1 LFRFLEHNG
10 MPNVEAST
18 RPVTAPL
25 TIAALRA
32 ELGLS
37 LEAFGA
43 KIGLASKG
51 NVSILERGGA
61 CSLSVALALEA
72 LSGGRLDAAK
82 LNDDVAA
89 ARRCFGSVITPNEV
103 REALEP
109 EARTVTCIACDRR
122 LDAATARACTDA
134 DCPNADREAA

>member
-1 LFRFLEHNG
+1 
-10 MPNVEAST
+10 MPNVEACA
-18 RPVTAPL
+18 PPL

-61 CSLSVALALEA
+61 CSLPVALALEK
-72 LSGGRLDAAK
+72 LSGGRLDAAE

-89 ARRCFGSVITPNEV
+89 ARQGLQRGAITADEV
-103 REALEP
+103 RALH
-109 EARTVTCIACDRR
+109 ARTITCIACDRD
-122 LDAATARACTDA
+122 LTDTAARGCGAL
-134 DCPNADREAA
+134 DCPHADSEAA